1 MQLENGSHL
10 VSGKPGF
17 KGRGVIMRREQ
28 KRDKSDLEVSLG
40 GGYHFDGG
48 LCLVGGRG
56 ESAEE
61 GSGVF
66 IHCLGCLLES
76 GFWKQKALQLTIC
89 AFVKDHGC
97 KYISL
102 PEFGVLFMLCVF
114 ICIRLPKGS
123 TLEHSTRHLVRF
135 LLVLH
140 QRCGKARCFLE
151 WEFLGRLPHIYS
163 SSCPFL
169 TQPRHPVRPGG
180 REGITKQLCA
190 YTSIWSG
197 LINSSVHTPA
207 FERKDFFGI

>member
-28 KRDKSDLEVSLG
+28 NIDKSDLEVSL

-56 ESAEE
+56 ERAEE
-61 GSGVF
+61 ESGVF

-76 GFWKQKALQLTIC
+76 GFWKQKALQLAIC

-97 KYISL
+97 KYISS

-123 TLEHSTRHLVRF
+123 TLEHSTSHLVRF
-135 LLVLH
+135 LFVLH

-151 WEFLGRLPHIYS
+151 WEFLGRPPQITRAPVLS
-163 SSCPFL
+163 SPNQD
-169 TQPRHPVRPGG
+169 TQWGLVDG
-180 REGITKQLCA
+180 R
-190 YTSIWSG
+190 G
-197 LINSSVHTPA
+197 LLNSSVHTPA
-207 FERKDFFGI
+207 SDRD